1 MLGKS
6 VNDKFYIVLDYETDV
21 VLNPVLSS
29 GIEPALYGALR
40 GTFPRILSPALGP
53 ALDRALDAALTLP
66 RAAALVQLQREIKNV
81 R

>member
-6 VNDKFYIVLDYETDV
+6 LNNKFYVALDYETDV

-40 GTFPRILSPALGP
+40 GTFPRILVPALYH
-53 ALDRALDAALTLP
+53 ALERTLEDTHTPP
-66 RAAALVQLQREIKNV
+66 RAAATAQLQRDLKKC
-81 R
+81 